1 MIQPLFNSMLA
12 ILLAK
17 FCLNDIPHA
26 AGLAG
31 NPKRYVPPE
40 EKYHM
45 VRRTRRGSLVT
56 IERVGNN
63 AVLEITNYE
72 DMTSISNLLNAAGI
86 KWTTYAKEDTF
97 IPREKRYGRVLVV
110 EFDFSELERV
120 VKDLPL
126 MLE

>member
-1 MIQPLFNSMLA
+1 MIQPLFNGVLA

-26 AGLAG
+26 AGITG
-31 NPKRYVPPE
+31 NPKRYIPPE

-56 IERVGNN
+56 IERVGNK

-86 KWTTYAKEDTF
+86 KWTMYAKEDTF

-120 VKDLPL
+120 IKKLPL